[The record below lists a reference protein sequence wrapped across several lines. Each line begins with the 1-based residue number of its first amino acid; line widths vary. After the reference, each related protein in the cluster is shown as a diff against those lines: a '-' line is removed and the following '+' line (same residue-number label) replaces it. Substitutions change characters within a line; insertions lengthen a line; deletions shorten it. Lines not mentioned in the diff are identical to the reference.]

1 MISVLVIDDDST
13 VRETLAEFLRT
24 LGYSAR
30 SAATAIDGGSAA
42 AANAPDVALVD
53 LRLPDATDFSLLD
66 SLRADDP
73 ELGIVMLTSHADVPT
88 AMRALQHGA
97 IDFLEKPLDLE
108 AVEACVSRAAELVRL
123 RREVV
128 RLRERHSDAPHWSRA
143 LVPAALE
150 RLVDVAVRDDN
161 VPVLIVGEAGTG
173 KGHLARR
180 IHEDSERGAHPLVVL
195 NAERSATRLESEL
208 FGHERGAFADAQR
221 PKRGLFEVA
230 ARGSVLVED
239 IGDISPE
246 VQSTLQGILELGT
259 FRREGGTAEL
269 QSEARVL
276 ATTKQPLSE
285 LVAAGRFRSDLYYR
299 LQALTLT
306 LPPLRERR
314 AELPSLAFAFL
325 PHGASLTS
333 DAIRE
338 IEAYPW
344 PGNVRELRNAL
355 WRGALLAGGSPIE
368 GRHLSLSSREATPMS
383 DLSISGAERLAIHR
397 ALEATGGNRLRAA
410 ELLGIARSTLQE
422 KLKRVPSGGRIS
434 VT

>member
-1 MISVLVIDDDST
+1 MISVLVIDDDGT
-13 VRETLAEFLRT
+13 VRDTLAEFLRT

-30 SAATAIDGGSAA
+30 SAATAIDGRSAA
-42 AANAPDVALVD
+42 AANAPDIALVD

-97 IDFLEKPLDLE
+97 IDFLEKPMDLE
-108 AVEACVSRAAELVRL
+108 AVQACVSRAAELVRL
-123 RREVV
+123 RREVA
-128 RLRERHSDAPHWSRA
+128 RSRAQHSDAPEWSRA

-150 RLVDVAVRDDN
+150 RLVDVAARDDN
-161 VPVLIVGEAGTG
+161 VPVLIVGEVGTG
-173 KGHLARR
+173 KGYLARR
-180 IHEDSERGAHPLVVL
+180 IHESS
-195 NAERSATRLESEL
+195 ERSAQPFVALNAARSVTSLESEL

-221 PKRGLFEVA
+221 PKRGLLEVA
-230 ARGSVLVED
+230 ARGSVLVQN

-246 VQSTLQGILELGT
+246 VQSTLKSTLEFGT
-259 FRREGGTAEL
+259 FRRAGGTAEL

-276 ATTKQPLSE
+276 ATTEQSLSE
-285 LVAAGRFRSDLYYR
+285 LVSAGRFRSDLYYR

-314 AELPSLAFAFL
+314 AELPALAFAL
-325 PHGASLTS
+325 LSHSASLAP

-338 IEAYPW
+338 IEAYSW
-344 PGNVRELRNAL
+344 PGNVRELRDSL
-355 WRGALLAGGSPIE
+355 WRAALLAGGSPIE
-368 GRHLSLSSREATPMS
+368 ARHLSLSSGQATAMS

-422 KLKRVPSGGRIS
+422 KLKRAPSSGRIS